1 LSKKIVTLLLA
12 LTIVLAFTACGPA
25 ASQLP
30 AGTDTPAATDAPED
44 SAAPVESA
52 PASELT
58 PYEITYYL
66 YSIKTSDQQELVEKA
81 INEIIQPKFNA
92 TVDFVMITG
101 ADWSEKAIV
110 PLRAG
115 VKIDAFWTP
124 EWQNL
129 MENVNAGSLLPL
141 DDASGKYGDLIHT
154 YAPQTAE
161 DLGPF
166 YTGNIIRGNL
176 YCVAT
181 IKETGVKTAF
191 IWNKAYVD
199 KYNIPIQDIK
209 TLEQLE
215 PVIYEFRKNE
225 PDVYPVFTI
234 GNGRFGDTPFLAPVS
249 NIDGIAMLKGEP
261 NATDGELFSYWDRPE
276 TESYLATMRKWYKDG
291 MLHPDSAL
299 SSYNEYDMLNSG
311 QFLLESHGHKG
322 GQVKSQELMSQSGN
336 PDLKLEEVIVESSAG
351 FNTTSYSAG
360 AAYGIP
366 VTSQDPARAMMFI
379 NEIYQNQAVLNL
391 MTWGVEGVHYT
402 LSGDGRA
409 VPTEMNGWS
418 DSHGGFW
425 SIGPQFK
432 QIIGISE
439 DAKKY
444 EQMKA
449 LCDSFTNH
457 ESLGFRMDPSGF
469 ENEYAALAN
478 VKSTYSRAL
487 LTGALDEAGYKEA
500 LTRMTA
506 AGLPKVLEEAQ
517 KQYAA
522 FKAAKFG
529 Q

>member
-1 LSKKIVTLLLA
+1 M
-12 LTIVLAFTACGPA
+12 VLAFTACGPA
-25 ASQLP
+25 ASQPP
-30 AGTDTPAATDAPED
+30 AESAPPAAATDAPTD
-44 SAAPVESA
+44 SAAPAESA
-52 PASELT
+52 PASELA

-141 DDASGKYGDLIHT
+141 DDPNGKYGDLIHT

-181 IKETGVKTAF
+181 IKETGTPTAF
-191 IWNKAYVD
+191 IWNKDYVD
-199 KYNIPIQDIK
+199 KYNIPIQEIK

-215 PVIYEFRKNE
+215 PIIYEFKKNE

-234 GNGRFGDTPFLAPVS
+234 GNGRFGYTPLMQPVS
-249 NIDGIAMLKGEP
+249 NIDGIAILKGEP
-261 NATDGELFSYWDRPE
+261 GASNGELTSYWDLPE
-276 TESYLATMRKWYKDG
+276 TAAYLTTMRKWYADG

-336 PDLKLEEVIVESSAG
+336 PDLHLEEVRVEDVCW
-351 FNTTSYSAG
+351 NTTSFSAG

-391 MTWGVEGVHYT
+391 MSWGVEGVHYT
-402 LSGDGRA
+402 MSDDGRA

-439 DAKKY
+439 DLHKY
-444 EQMKA
+444 EQMQA
-449 LCDSFTNH
+449 LVASSVDH
-457 ESLGFRMDPSGF
+457 ESLGFRMDPEGL

-478 VKSTYSRAL
+478 VKSTYSRGL
-487 LTGALDEAGYKEA
+487 LTGALDEAGYADA
-500 LTRMTA
+500 LSRLEA

-522 FKAAKFG
+522 FKAEKYG